1 MTERALSSSR
11 DPFFQRLVLIISW
24 LFHFSSSLSVFGTF
38 CSDYREWKEEDGT
51 DLLFPVEE
59 TGIFLLMLLSVFF
72 YSYICQFLHS
82 RLTLIIIFSV
92 VRLPQDDHS
101 TSIIMI
107 LSLVLGHLHDHRHY
121 YHHPFLFLSA
131 VEGNDEGRWPVAIL
145 AENEKVMLPS
155 FSLFIVFH
163 SLDLSLL
170 LGNWFSDSSCVLSP

>member
-24 LFHFSSSLSVFGTF
+24 LFDFPSSLSVF
-38 CSDYREWKEEDGT
+38 RHI
-51 DLLFPVEE
+51 LFWLQ
-59 TGIFLLMLLSVFF
+59 GMKRGGWNWSSLSCFLLLMLLSVSF

-107 LSLVLGHLHDHRHY
+107 SSLVLGHLHDHRHY
-121 YHHPFLFLSA
+121 YHHPFLFSSA
-131 VEGNDEGRWPVAIL
+131 VEGNDEGRWPVVIL

-170 LGNWFSDSSCVLSP
+170 PSNWFSDSSCVLSP